1 MSGVGG
7 GGSVDPP
14 PAKKRRLFSDKMQ
27 EILIKPKTFFIRTIE
42 LLTFVLKDTKR

>member
-7 GGSVDPP
+7 GGVSTPLP
-14 PAKKRRLFSDKMQ
+14 LKKDDFFSDKMQ